1 MKTIFL
7 TSSLGGY
14 TKTVKGN
21 EVVKE
26 IIKCDN
32 SNHFI
37 DRLKLAVPKIKTFV
51 FVASNPDG
59 NAITDEYANII
70 VKALNLDGFGIE
82 NLVVIDHR
90 FGGNIEKTILSADV
104 VFLAGGNVPTQN
116 EYFKEIGLKSILN
129 KYQGVVVGQ
138 SAGSMNCNNIV
149 YAQPEE
155 DEEFD
160 DKNFVRKIEGLGLV
174 NFTIMPHM
182 NSANDVDEQGHQSV
196 MQMCLEDSYDIPHYG
211 IYDYGFIEINEGNAI
226 AFGKTLL
233 FKNGECIELCG
244 DGEKI
249 EINDDYAYNVNT
261 KIEK

>member
-51 FVASNPDG
+51 FIASNPDG
-59 NAITDEYANII
+59 FEKTTDYANTI
-70 VKALNLDGFGIE
+70 VQALNLDDFGIE
-82 NLVVIDHR
+82 KLIVIDHR
-90 FGGNIEKTILSADV
+90 FSDNIEDSILSADV

-116 EYFKEIGLKSILN
+116 NYFKEIDLKSILD
-129 KYQGVVVGQ
+129 KYHGVLIGQ
-138 SAGSMNCNNIV
+138 SAGSMNCNKLV

-155 DEEFD
+155 DEEFE

-182 NSANDVDEQGHQSV
+182 NSADEEDEFGHPSV

-211 IYDYGFIEINEGNAI
+211 ICDYGFIEISNDKAI
-226 AFGKTLL
+226 SYGKTLL
-233 FKNGECIELCG
+233 IKNGECIQLCG
-244 DGEKI
+244 DGEQI
-249 EINDDYAYNVNT
+249 EVNDSYSHMIDT

>member
-1 MKTIFL
+1 MAKTVFL

-14 TKTVKGN
+14 TKKVKGN

-37 DRLKLAVPKIKTFV
+37 DRLKMAVPKIKTFV

-59 NAITDEYANII
+59 FEKTDEYANTI
-70 VKALNLDGFGIE
+70 VQALNLDDFGIKK
-82 NLVVIDHR
+82 LIVIDHR
-90 FGGNIEKTILSADV
+90 FSDNIEETILSADV

-138 SAGSMNCNNIV
+138 SAGSINCAEEV
-149 YAQPEE
+149 YVQPECR
-155 DEEFD
+155 EEFY
-160 DKNFVRKIEGLGLV
+160 DKDFVKLISGLALTKIK
-174 NFTIMPHM
+174 IQPHM
-182 NSANDVDEQGHQSV
+182 NRAKIDEIDGTTTFDV
-196 MQMCLEDSYDIPHYG
+196 CLEDSYTIPHYG
-211 IYDYGFIEINEGNAI
+211 IYDYGFIEINEGKAI
-226 AFGKTLL
+226 SFGKTLL
-233 FKNGECIELCG
+233 FKNGECVELCG

-249 EINDDYAYNVNT
+249 EINDDYSYNLNT